1 MRDSFPHQPIDG
13 GDHPM
18 PEKKDTKKKE
28 TKKENHQCEFC

>member
-1 MRDSFPHQPIDG
+1 MRDSSMNQSIDG
-13 GDHPM
+13 GTPIM